1 MLADN
6 LEIRTARKIANLEK
20 RISDLERLVSWLVG
34 LLIDLVA
41 VGLGVAGALFVAG
54 EYYRMSSMFRPL
66 PVSPPEIWDFWF
78 STKSVMAPTDRPMKV
93 ACSRSLPARACRR
106 HQHFLSVAI
115 SILHVLDALALFA
128 QL

>member
-6 LEIRTARKIANLEK
+6 LEIRTARKIADLEQ

-54 EYYRMSSMFRPL
+54 EYYRMSSIEGSVVFAFVITMLAANFIFR
-66 PVSPPEIWDFWF
+66 
-78 STKSVMAPTDRPMKV
+78 KV
-93 ACSRSLPARACRR
+93 ASWC
-106 HQHFLSVAI
+106 
-115 SILHVLDALALFA
+115 LD
-128 QL
+128 

>member
-6 LEIRTARKIANLEK
+6 LEIRTARKIADLEK

-54 EYYRMSSMFRPL
+54 EYYRMSSIEGSGGLCVCNHDAGCEFH
-66 PVSPPEIWDFWF
+66 F
-78 STKSVMAPTDRPMKV
+78 S
-93 ACSRSLPARACRR
+93 
-106 HQHFLSVAI
+106 
-115 SILHVLDALALFA
+115 
-128 QL
+128 

>member
-6 LEIRTARKIANLEK
+6 LEIRTARKIADLEK

-54 EYYRMSSMFRPL
+54 
-66 PVSPPEIWDFWF
+66 
-78 STKSVMAPTDRPMKV
+78 DREKKIE
-93 ACSRSLPARACRR
+93 RQG
-106 HQHFLSVAI
+106 HGFLVG
-115 SILHVLDALALFA
+115 
-128 QL
+128 